1 MENKVRRIVADM
13 LLNMDD
19 NLKKTNKRVKD
30 SENDIK
36 GIRMEVAEVNM
47 KLDREA
53 KIRDLVDQLKI
64 KISSIEKGME
74 ADI

>member
-53 KIRDLVDQLKI
+53 KIRDLVD
-64 KISSIEKGME
+64 
-74 ADI
+74 